1 MCPTHTMSRNL
12 MSILTASV
20 QYLSE
25 WMMNYD
31 DYKNSITEIEQ
42 PVLKEENHDWI
53 TLRLTNLRKQQTLIL
68 SWFSYYSPVENDWH
82 LRPKL
87 TYHMSDQIQVTAGA
101 NVFFGEN
108 EYTFFGQLEENSNA
122 YLRVRYS
129 Y

>member
-1 MCPTHTMSRNL
+1 
-12 MSILTASV
+12 
-20 QYLSE
+20 
-25 WMMNYD
+25 MMNYD
-31 DYKNSITEIEQ
+31 NYKNSITEIEQ

-108 EYTFFGQLEENSNA
+108 EYTFFGQLEENSNV
-122 YLRVRYS
+122 YFRVRYS